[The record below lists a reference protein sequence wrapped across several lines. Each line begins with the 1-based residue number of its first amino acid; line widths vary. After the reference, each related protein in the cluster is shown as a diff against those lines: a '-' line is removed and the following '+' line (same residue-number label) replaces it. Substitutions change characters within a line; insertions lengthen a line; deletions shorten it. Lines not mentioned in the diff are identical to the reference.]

1 MPGRPEL
8 HARRINMFTR
18 FSFCPVDRIFD
29 AKNDTIEN
37 DILKANLMYGRN
49 SRANVE
55 NEKIVFRV
63 SRSPGFL
70 TKILKD
76 HQDPEAPKPAWAT
89 VIPNFRIK
97 IKEAEDASAEVLLT
111 FLLS

>member
-1 MPGRPEL
+1 
-8 HARRINMFTR
+8 
-18 FSFCPVDRIFD
+18 
-29 AKNDTIEN
+29 
-37 DILKANLMYGRN
+37 MYGRN

-97 IKEAEDASAEVLLT
+97 IKEAEDASAEVFLP
-111 FLLS
+111 FLLSWPFRLTDGAVHLICSASYFVQGYECFDDYS

>member
-1 MPGRPEL
+1 
-8 HARRINMFTR
+8 
-18 FSFCPVDRIFD
+18 
-29 AKNDTIEN
+29 
-37 DILKANLMYGRN
+37 MYGRN
-49 SRANVE
+49 SKTNDE

-76 HQDPEAPKPAWAT
+76 HQDPQAPKPAWAT

-97 IKEAEDASAEVLLT
+97 IKEAEDASAEVFLP
-111 FLLS
+111 FLLSWPFRLTDGAVHLICSASYFVQGYKCFDDYS